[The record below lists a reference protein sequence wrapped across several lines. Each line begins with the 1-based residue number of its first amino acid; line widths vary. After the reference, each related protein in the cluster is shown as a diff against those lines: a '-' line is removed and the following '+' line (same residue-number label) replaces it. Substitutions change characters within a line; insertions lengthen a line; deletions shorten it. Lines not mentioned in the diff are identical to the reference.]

1 MVLGGARRAGRLD
14 ARPFRGRPGPPKQGL
29 AVEQAIIGV
38 IVLGALGL
46 TFYKVFVRPSCSCG
60 CGGKKKHKKC
70 PSLAEGLQDD

>member
-1 MVLGGARRAGRLD
+1 M
-14 ARPFRGRPGPPKQGL
+14 
-29 AVEQAIIGV
+29 EQAIIGV